1 METWKKNL
9 YIVFFAEMVA
19 ITGIAFVTPFLP
31 LYIKELGI
39 TNVEQAAHW
48 SGWLVSAP
56 ALAVVIISPVWGS
69 LADRYGRKPMIVRA
83 FFGGAIAIFLMSMV
97 VNVQQLLFLRLLQ
110 GALSGTI
117 AACNSLIAAS
127 SPAKKM
133 GSSLGLL
140 QTGIFVGI
148 FFGPLIGGVS
158 ADIFGFQNAFKITA
172 ALLFFSGTFILFFVQ
187 ENFVPCPTKKI
198 KIPFKKRIA
207 LISNY
212 KPLLIIF
219 TLLFLFQFS
228 TKAIMPILPLFVDTL
243 MPDPTKVS
251 TITGLMFALTG
262 LTAAISSV
270 NLGKLFEN
278 RPNLIILIVSLIASG
293 IFFFAQGL
301 TTSIRQLAMLRLCL
315 GFCYGGIIPIANT
328 IISLITPSK
337 NRGKIF
343 GFANSVTFLGTI
355 LGPLIG
361 GFVVGFFHNTS
372 YVFFLT
378 GIILLCAGTILPV
391 VLRNIEMPIL
401 QQEKTP
407 QEASH
412 NESFSAHFK

>member
-39 TNVEQAAHW
+39 TNIDQVARW

-56 ALAVVIISPVWGS
+56 ALAVVIISPLWGS

-83 FFGGAIAIFLMSMV
+83 FFGGAVAIFLMSMV

-127 SPAKKM
+127 SPARKM

-148 FFGPLIGGVS
+148 FFGPLIGGIS

-172 ALLFFSGTFILFFVQ
+172 ALLFFSGTCILFFVK
-187 ENFVPCPTKKI
+187 ENFVFCPTKKI

-207 LISNY
+207 LLSNF

-219 TLLFLFQFS
+219 ALLFLFQFS

-243 MPDPTKVS
+243 MSDSTKVS
-251 TITGLMFALTG
+251 TVTGLMFALTG
-262 LTAAISSV
+262 LTAAISAV

-278 RPNLIILIVSLIASG
+278 KPNLSILIISLIISG
-293 IFFFAQGL
+293 ICFFFQGL
-301 TTSIRQLAMLRLCL
+301 TKSIGQLAFLRLCL
-315 GFCYGGIIPIANT
+315 GFCYGGIIPISNT

-337 NRGKIF
+337 NRGKMF

-355 LGPLIG
+355 FGPLIG
-361 GFVVGFFHNTS
+361 GLVVTFFHNTS
-372 YVFFLT
+372 SVFFLT
-378 GIILLCAGTILPV
+378 GFILLCAGVVLPV

-401 QQEKTP
+401 QEEKSP
-407 QEASH
+407 QKISQK
-412 NESFSAHFK
+412 ESLST